1 VFYDGAMS
9 ARFAL
14 GALCIVATVAVWA
27 GWYIVIRLGL
37 TSNHLDVQD
46 LAAVRFGVAGLL
58 MLPVVWRRGLALDRL
73 GWPGLIAIAVGG
85 GAPFAL
91 LVGAGLVYAPVSHA
105 TALTQGTVPLT
116 VAIVAAIVLKERVT
130 GTAVIG
136 YALIVVGALMIGGI
150 SVSEVNSRE
159 TLGHLL
165 FVAASVVW
173 AGYTVALRKAKLEGL
188 HAPALAAVASLILY
202 LPIYLLL
209 RSERLLAAPL
219 GDIVFQGLYQGV
231 LTAILSLLL
240 YSRGVALI
248 GASAAGAFV
257 ALGPVIAA
265 LLAIVVLGDRID
277 LHDWIAIA
285 VITAGVL
292 LASGAVRLQRT

>member
-1 VFYDGAMS
+1 MS

-37 TSNHLDVQD
+37 TSSHLDVQD
-46 LAAVRFGVAGLL
+46 LAAVRFGVAGML

-73 GWPGLIAIAVGG
+73 GWPGLIAIVVGG

-105 TALTQGTVPLT
+105 TALTQGTV
-116 VAIVAAIVLKERVT
+116 VLKERVT
-130 GTAVIG
+130 GPAVAG
-136 YALIVVGALMIGGI
+136 YALIMAGALMIGGI
-150 SVSEVNSRE
+150 SLSEVNSRE
-159 TLGHLL
+159 TPGHLL
-165 FVAASVVW
+165 FIAASVVW
-173 AGYTVALRKAKLEGL
+173 AGYTVALRKARLEGL

-202 LPIYLLL
+202 LPVYLLL
-209 RSERLLAAPL
+209 RGERLLAAPF

-248 GASAAGAFV
+248 GASAAGAFG

-265 LLAIVVLGDRID
+265 LLSIVVLGDRID

>member
-1 VFYDGAMS
+1 MS

-37 TSNHLDVQD
+37 TSSHLDVQD

-58 MLPVVWRRGLALDRL
+58 MLPVVWRRGVALDRL
-73 GWPGLIAIAVGG
+73 GWPGLIAIVVGG

-116 VAIVAAIVLKERVT
+116 VALVAALVLKERVT
-130 GTAVIG
+130 GPSVVG
-136 YALIVVGALMIGGI
+136 YALIVAGALMIGGI
-150 SVSEVNSRE
+150 SLSEVNSRE

-165 FVAASVVW
+165 FVAASLVW
-173 AGYTVALRKAKLEGL
+173 AGYTVALRKARLVGL

-202 LPIYLLL
+202 LPVYLLT
-209 RSERLLAAPL
+209 RGERLLAAPL

-265 LLAIVVLGDRID
+265 LLSIVVLGDRID
-277 LHDWIAIA
+277 LHNWIAIA

-292 LASGAVRLQRT
+292 LASGAVAKKPRIA

>member
-1 VFYDGAMS
+1 MS

-37 TSNHLDVQD
+37 TSSHLDVQD

-73 GWPGLIAIAVGG
+73 GWPGLIAIVVGG

-116 VAIVAAIVLKERVT
+116 VALVATVVLKERVT
-130 GTAVIG
+130 GPAVVG
-136 YALIVVGALMIGGI
+136 YALIVAGALMIGGI
-150 SVSEVNSRE
+150 SLSEVNSRE

-165 FVAASVVW
+165 FVAASFIW
-173 AGYTVALRKAKLEGL
+173 AGYTVALRKARLAGL

-202 LPIYLLL
+202 LPVYLLT
-209 RSERLLAAPL
+209 RGERLLAAPL

-265 LLAIVVLGDRID
+265 LLAIVVLGDRIG

-292 LASGAVRLQRT
+292 LASGAVRFQRT